1 MLMKEG
7 LRRHSV
13 AQQQRR
19 QEKSSRINL
28 GFPNS
33 LNSLDRVSRCFQ
45 EGSITDGVCCV
56 HYCACFLHVC
66 EETAVLA
73 LPNDDVYLL
82 HPLSAY
88 SYDMEFFCRFFFL
101 GASSQL
107 IPPCEGILLCRR
119 ETARDTAASSVLVQD
134 LCFVA
139 HNYEYYYCCCCRV
152 TSYIQ
157 QYYYT
162 KETCL

>member
-1 MLMKEG
+1 MKEG

-19 QEKSSRINL
+19 QEKSSSRINL

-107 IPPCEGILLCRR
+107 IPPCEIYCFAVERRR
-119 ETARDTAASSVLVQD
+119 ETQQQAVYSSKTCASSLTTMSTTAAAVVSQATYSSITIRKRLV
-134 LCFVA
+134 
-139 HNYEYYYCCCCRV
+139 YE
-152 TSYIQ
+152 
-157 QYYYT
+157 
-162 KETCL
+162 